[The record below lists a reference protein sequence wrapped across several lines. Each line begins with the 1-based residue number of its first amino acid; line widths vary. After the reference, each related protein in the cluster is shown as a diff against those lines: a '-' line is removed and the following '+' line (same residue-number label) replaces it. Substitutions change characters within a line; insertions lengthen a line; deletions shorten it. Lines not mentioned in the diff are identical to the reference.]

1 MKFNPSRRRARGQGF
16 ADPLVEFAMNF
27 VRISG
32 SSFVVFACALGL
44 AFGQTPATPVTSQ
57 YATPVNPDATPE
69 ARELLKKIDQ
79 VSGHFTLTGQHNFP
93 NHQSR

>member
-1 MKFNPSRRRARGQGF
+1 
-16 ADPLVEFAMNF
+16 MNF